1 MENLAKVTAKIENTL
16 ANQNTVITFNEFYE
30 IIWIYIKVF
39 TYKYEKEEINLVN
52 LLREFLSKFEV
63 NSREFFN
70 RIHMKKQIQSIISI
84 KLNLLSRSKTILAEN
99 RTNEFY
105 HFIDSVLAVLTII
118 HQSTSPSTFIIEDK
132 NIIKA
137 LFSFSNDL
145 VIFSLS
151 LPLSF
156 FLHSSFFSLSAF
168 FSLFFSFLHYIQREF
183 SNNQC
188 CIAHWEVV

>member
-1 MENLAKVTAKIENTL
+1 MAKVTAKIENTL

-84 KLNLLSRSKTILAEN
+84 KLNLLSRSKTILSEN

-105 HFIDSVLAVLTII
+105 HFIDSVLAILTII
-118 HQSTSPSTFIIEDK
+118 HQSISPSTFIIEDK

-151 LPLSF
+151 PSLILHSFLFLLSSRSSSLSF
-156 FLHSSFFSLSAF
+156 IIYNGNLAIIH
-168 FSLFFSFLHYIQREF
+168 
-183 SNNQC
+183 
-188 CIAHWEVV
+188 VVLLTGK